1 MVSEAIVTPRMDRG
15 RHLSHRRPHS
25 SVMVTI
31 VIVTAVVVILA
42 LLVVGPY
49 NGLVRWRN
57 HYRNAW
63 AQIDVQLKRRYDLIP
78 NLVEATRAYLS
89 HERGTLDAVISPRA
103 AATSAAAAAR
113 LSPGDPSSM
122 AGLAGAEGS
131 LRGALGRL
139 FALVEAYPNLKADK
153 TIARLT
159 EELTSTE
166 NRIGFARQAFNDTVT
181 AYNTAR
187 EVFPAVLF
195 AAALGFGPAQLLEAT
210 ATPAEREVPRVV
222 LP

>member
-1 MVSEAIVTPRMDRG
+1 MVTT
-15 RHLSHRRPHS
+15 
-25 SVMVTI
+25 VMVTA
-31 VIVTAVVVILA
+31 VTIAVTLVA
-42 LLVVGPY
+42 LLLFVVGLY

-78 NLVEATRAYLS
+78 NLVEATRAYLA
-89 HERGTLDAVISPRA
+89 HERGTLDAVISARA